1 LINTEE
7 ENRMNKKLY
16 QSKTVWTGIVGL
28 MTTAGAYFAGEMSLA
43 ATIQTAITCL
53 IGIFLRS
60 GIATK

>member
-1 LINTEE
+1 
-7 ENRMNKKLY
+7 MNKKLY